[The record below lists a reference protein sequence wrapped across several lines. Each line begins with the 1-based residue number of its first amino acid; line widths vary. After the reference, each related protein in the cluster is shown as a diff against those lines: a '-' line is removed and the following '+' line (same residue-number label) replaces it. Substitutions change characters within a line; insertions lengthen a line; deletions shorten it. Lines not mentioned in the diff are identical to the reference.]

1 MILSAL
7 FNFVI
12 LVVVTGIHIYWG
24 LGGNLGLQAA
34 VPERNGT
41 TIMRPGRIAT
51 LLVSIIFGCMALFYL
66 YKIGWLSTANAFI
79 PSWLNHYGLW
89 VLAGIFLLRA
99 IGDFRYVGFFKR
111 VRNSRFAE
119 LDTRFYSPLCF
130 LLSAN
135 SFLLIFFLS
144 RS

>member
-1 MILSAL
+1 MIPAL

-12 LVVVTGIHIYWG
+12 LIVVSGIHIYWG
-24 LGGNLGLQAA
+24 LGGNWGLRAA
-34 VPERNGT
+34 VPERNDT
-41 TIMRPGRIAT
+41 TIMRPGRTST

-66 YKIGWLSTANAFI
+66 YKIGWLSAVNPFI
-79 PSWLNHYGLW
+79 PSWLNRYGLW

-99 IGDFRYVGFFKR
+99 IGDFRYIGFFKR

-119 LDTRFYSPLCF
+119 LDTRFYSPLCL

-135 SFLLIFFLS
+135 SFLLIFSLS